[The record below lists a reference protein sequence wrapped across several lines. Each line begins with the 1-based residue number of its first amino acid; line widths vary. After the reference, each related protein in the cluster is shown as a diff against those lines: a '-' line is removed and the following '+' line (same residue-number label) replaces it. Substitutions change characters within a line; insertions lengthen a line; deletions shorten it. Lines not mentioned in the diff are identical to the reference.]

1 MTTWMVTGGAGYIG
15 SHVVRELVA
24 SGRDVVVLDDLSTGL
39 DGFVPDDVPV
49 VRGSID
55 DPVAVA
61 AALDGGG
68 IPVDGVIHV
77 AGFKYAGVSVSKPL
91 ETYRRNVVGTV
102 VLLELMAA
110 AGVPRLVFSGSAAVF
125 GTPPTELVTED
136 TPHAPESPYGASK
149 DMDERIIADVVAA
162 GAHGASPLAAVTLR
176 YFNVVGSSH
185 PDIWDVSPYNLFPAD
200 LRALVAGEVPHVSGT
215 DYPTPDGS
223 CVRDYVHVGDIALA
237 HVAAAEALE
246 NDRELLPA
254 YNLGS
259 GDGLS
264 VLEIMDAFRRVTDVD
279 FTPELRERRPGDPAR
294 IVASGAAAARDL
306 DWAMRHSVDDMVQSA
321 WDSWP
326 R

>member
-15 SHVVRELVA
+15 SHVVRELLA
-24 SGRDVVVLDDLSTGL
+24 SGRDVVVLDDLSTGVES
-39 DGFVPDDVPV
+39 FVPSHVPV

-55 DPVAVA
+55 DPVALA

-68 IPVDGVIHV
+68 VPVDGVVHV

-102 VLLELMAA
+102 TLLELMAA

-125 GTPPTELVTED
+125 GTPAEELVTED

-149 DMDERIIADVVAA
+149 DMGERIIADALVAA
-162 GAHGASPLAAVTLR
+162 PDLSAVTLR
-176 YFNVVGSSH
+176 YFNVVGSSF
-185 PDIWDVSPYNLFPAD
+185 PDVWDVSPYNLFPAVM
-200 LRALVAGEVPHVSGT
+200 RALVAGETPKVSGT

-223 CVRDYVHVGDIALA
+223 CVRDYIHVGDIALA
-237 HVAAAEALE
+237 HVAAAAALE
-246 NDRELLPA
+246 DGRSLLPA

-264 VLEIMDAFRRVTDVD
+264 VFEIMDAFRRVTGID
-279 FTPELRERRPGDPAR
+279 FTPDRRERRPGDPAR
-294 IVASGAAAARDL
+294 IVASGEMAARDL
-306 DWAMRHSVDDMVQSA
+306 GWAMRHTVDDMVRTA